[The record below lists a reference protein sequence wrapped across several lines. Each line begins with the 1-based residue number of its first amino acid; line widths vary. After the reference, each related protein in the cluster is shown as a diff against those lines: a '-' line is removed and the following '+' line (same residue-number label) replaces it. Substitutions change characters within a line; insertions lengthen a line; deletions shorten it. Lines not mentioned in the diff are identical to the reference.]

1 MNANLTEM
9 FVYQWFADIDTSY
22 NTVIRIYGVTN
33 NDTCF
38 GVHQKNICLKIKNF
52 KPYCFVEIPNS
63 LYENINA
70 VKTHISKFFTS
81 YEVVEKFHLYNS
93 YNKHTIQKGN
103 LIKKETLFIKAYFK
117 NKKNMQNMT
126 FFLQSN
132 DVLINGV
139 QHKLS
144 VHENN
149 ANPVLQ
155 LICNCNIDS
164 VGWLDFSSAK
174 LVDDKEKE
182 TACDEEYTILWQQLK
197 KGNNVHN
204 IQPKIMAFDMEVTSS
219 IPSAFPSDKPK
230 DEIFQISCVIVNNN
244 TTKRLLLTLE
254 PNNNKNQLVDTLA
267 KENITTYMFASE
279 IDLLENFIKIINDE
293 RPNIMTGYNIF
304 GFDIEYLIKRCSR
317 FLLVEQLKMAG
328 FYKNAFAKEEEIKWS
343 SSAYKNQNFRFI
355 NWEGIL
361 LVDLLPVI
369 QRDYKLDTYSLKNVC
384 STFFKNNTKD
394 PVTHKDIFEAFNT
407 RDSALLTTVG
417 KYCVQDSALCIDL
430 MNHLHTWVHLCEM
443 ARCCNVPIFTIFT
456 QGQQVRLYSQIY
468 KYCVNN
474 NTVVTT
480 NGYSVNTNE
489 RYRGAL
495 VHEPNPGFYK
505 NVCPLDFASLYPSII
520 IGYNLCYSTYI
531 PDECVIPEDYYNT
544 FEWEDHLGCAHDENV
559 IKINRLTTKIEA
571 LEKRITNFRNDIKSI
586 SSTELKQI
594 KMTKTAYRSA
604 IQEKINALVL
614 EKKPF
619 LEARQKL
626 KKNEPKQHVD
636 EQGHKIE
643 GVMCA
648 KRKYRFF
655 KPQIFKGVVPTII
668 QNLLNSRTEIKNR
681 LKECPEQQRIIL
693 NMQQLSYKVSAN
705 SFYGSFG
712 VTRGYLPFMP
722 CAMTITFCGRKAITN
737 VIDLAVNK
745 FSAQLVMSDTDST
758 YLIFPEKF
766 ESCEKLWNHA
776 EHVANQ
782 ITNYKKSDGSNMF
795 PEAVK
800 LEFENTIYSKF
811 LIVAKKMYLYKSIDL
826 TGAESEKIG
835 KKGVVLARRDNSQ
848 VVRNIY
854 ERITTLIFDSASVSD
869 LMHFLEQYILNMY
882 NKVFPITDFV
892 ITKSVGDI
900 TENDDQKDCNGRLGN
915 YKIRNVLPSDE
926 KEKQKILGGMSER
939 DYYIL
944 QCPPQVQLA
953 ERLQR
958 RGTPVSTG
966 SRLEFVVIH
975 HPTSSSLGKKF
986 ECFEYFQ
993 KHQDILDLD
1002 YHYYAEAMINPISQL
1017 INAVSETKDDKVSVF
1032 IKQIIAEKKL
1042 EHEQSKPTFI
1052 YV

>member
-1 MNANLTEM
+1 MNATLMEM
-9 FVYQWFADIDTSY
+9 FVYQWFADVDKFY
-22 NTVIRIYGVTN
+22 NTVIRIYGITN
-33 NDTCF
+33 KHTSI
-38 GVHQKNICLKIKNF
+38 GIQQKNVCLKITNF
-52 KPYCFVEIPNS
+52 KPYCFVEIPDS

-70 VKTHISKFFTS
+70 VRTHISKFFTS
-81 YEVVEKFHLYNS
+81 YEVVEKLHLYNS
-93 YNKHTIQKGN
+93 YNKHIIQEDGLTKN
-103 LIKKETLFIKAYFK
+103 ETLFIKVYFK
-117 NKKNMQNMT
+117 NKKNMQNMM
-126 FFLQSN
+126 FFLQGN
-132 DVLINGV
+132 DVLINGR

-155 LICNCNIDS
+155 LICNSNIDS
-164 VGWLDFSSAK
+164 VGWLDFSSARR
-174 LVDDKEKE
+174 VDEEEKE
-182 TACDEEYTILWQQLK
+182 TTCDEEYTVLWQQLK
-197 KGNNVHN
+197 KGKNVCN
-204 IQPKIMAFDMEVTSS
+204 IQPKTLAFDMEVTSS

-230 DEIFQISCVIVNNN
+230 DEIFQISCVIVEND
-244 TTKRLLLTLE
+244 TTRRLLLTLE
-254 PNNNKNQLVDTLA
+254 PKNDKQQVVETLV

-279 IDLLENFIKIINDE
+279 TDLLENFIKIINDE
-293 RPNIMTGYNIF
+293 RPNIITGYNIF
-304 GFDIEYLIKRCSR
+304 GFDIQYLIKRCSR
-317 FLLVEQLKMAG
+317 FLLTEQLKMAG

-361 LVDLLPVI
+361 LVDLLPII
-369 QRDYKLDTYSLKNVC
+369 QRDYKLDTYSLKNVS
-384 STFFKNNTKD
+384 STFLKNNTKD

-407 RDSALLTTVG
+407 RDSVLLTTVG

-456 QGQQVRLYSQIY
+456 QGQQIRLYSQIY
-468 KYCVNN
+468 KFCTNN

-480 NGYSVNTNE
+480 NGYDAKTNE

-495 VHEPNPGFYK
+495 VHEPKPGFYK

-531 PDECVIPEDYYNT
+531 PDNCVLPEEYYNV
-544 FEWEDHLGCAHDENV
+544 FEWEDHVGCVHDENV
-559 IKINRLTTKIEA
+559 IKIKEITNKIEV
-571 LEKRITNFRNDIKSI
+571 LETQITKLRNDIKSV
-586 SSTELKQI
+586 STTELKAK
-594 KMTKTAYRSA
+594 KMTKTAYRSI
-604 IQEKINALVL
+604 IQEKINLLVL
-614 EKKPF
+614 QKKPF
-619 LEARQKL
+619 LEFRQKL
-626 KKNEPKQHVD
+626 KKNEPKRIED
-636 EQGHKIE
+636 DQGNKIE
-643 GVMCA
+643 GIMCA
-648 KRKYRFF
+648 KRRYRFL
-655 KPQIFKGVVPTII
+655 KPHIFKGIVPTII
-668 QNLLNSRTEIKNR
+668 QNLLDSRNEIKNQ
-681 LKECPEQQRIIL
+681 LKACQEEQKIIL

-758 YLIFPEKF
+758 YLIFPGKF
-766 ESCEKLWNHA
+766 GSCEKLWNHA
-776 EHVANQ
+776 EYVADQ
-782 ITNYKKSDGSNMF
+782 ITNYKKNNGSRMF

-800 LEFENTIYSKF
+800 LEFENIIYSKF
-811 LIVAKKMYLYKSIDL
+811 LIVAKKMYLYKSVDS
-826 TGAESEKIG
+826 TGVESEKIG

-848 VVRNIY
+848 IVRNVY
-854 ERITTLIFDSASVSD
+854 ERITNFIFDSTSVSD
-869 LMHFLEQYILNMY
+869 LMCFLEQYIFDMY
-882 NKVFPITDFV
+882 DKVFPITDFV

-900 TENDDQKDCNGRLGN
+900 EEDDDQKNCKGRLGN
-915 YKIRNVLPSDE
+915 YKIRNMLPTDE
-926 KEKQKILGGMSER
+926 KEKQKILNGMNER

-966 SRLEFVVIH
+966 SRLEFVVLN

-1002 YHYYAEAMINPISQL
+1002 YHYYAEAMINPVTQL
-1017 INAVSETKDDKVSVF
+1017 INAVSETDDNKVSVL

-1042 EHEQSKPTFI
+1042 
-1052 YV
+1052 